1 MIPFRPNPG
10 MAIAI
15 GEAIPERPGDAAFA
29 RALAYM
35 GLAPGEPIRDRKVN
49 VVFIGSCTNARLSDL
64 RSAAGVLRG
73 RRLVPGLRMLVVPVS
88 QQVKRQA
95 EAEGHDRVFL
105 EAGAD
110 LREC

>member
-49 VVFIGSCTNARLSDL
+49 VVFVGSCTNARLSDL

-73 RRLVPGLRMLVVPVS
+73 RRIAPGLRMLVGPGS
-88 QQVKRQA
+88 QPVKRQA
-95 EAEGHDRVFL
+95 EA
-105 EAGAD
+105 AG
-110 LREC
+110 LGRGLL